1 MLFYF
6 ERYRKSHDNGTGT
19 ATERTD
25 DGAAEGEDL
34 SNMRSSEI
42 LESST
47 VLVERGA
54 GSFIGE
60 AALSVP
66 QTPFKYAFDVVTR
79 VYTANTVVCGSTSQ
93 QDQPLRKYRNA
104 RGKVVDGLLMQL
116 HCWQLRR
123 RTGSTA
129 GGAGPLLFAPH
140 ELSRRCIFTRSTLMR

>member
-25 DGAAEGEDL
+25 DGAAEKDKDAAESAAEDL

-54 GSFIGE
+54 GTFIGE

-66 QTPFKYAFDVVTR
+66 QTPLKYAFDVVTR

-104 RGKVVDGLLMQL
+104 RGKVVDG
-116 HCWQLRR
+116 
-123 RTGSTA
+123 
-129 GGAGPLLFAPH
+129 
-140 ELSRRCIFTRSTLMR
+140 